1 MTKTLSEIDGASV
14 AEGIPMPDVVSATD
28 GESVTEIGECVIT
41 TLSET
46 DGVSFTKISELV
58 NTKSVIEGK
67 SFRILTPASIV
78 P

>member
-1 MTKTLSEIDGASV
+1 MTKTLSEIAGTSITK
-14 AEGIPMPDVVSATD
+14 GIPIPDVVSATD
-28 GESVTEIGECVIT
+28 GESVTEIGLWVIT

-78 P
+78 S